1 MLLESIILAACL
13 QKKGCSD
20 SMNAYYKSQP
30 QLQAVIKKSEKE
42 AKRMVG
48 EDASRYVLPIATL
61 GLSRES
67 EFKINNRWSVKII
80 RPEHIL
86 AIKWSF

>member
-1 MLLESIILAACL
+1 
-13 QKKGCSD
+13 
-20 SMNAYYKSQP
+20 
-30 QLQAVIKKSEKE
+30 
-42 AKRMVG
+42 MVG

-61 GLSRES
+61 GLSKES